1 MFAIFRLLSA
11 VSAIIA
17 FVQSP
22 TGQRLVGHARSFI
35 HCATEPAPRAAQA
48 PPTLPAG
55 S

>member
-35 HCATEPAPRAAQA
+35 AQRLSKRGA
-48 PPTLPAG
+48 DQPPTLAAG
-55 S
+55 G

>member
-17 FVQSP
+17 VVQCP
-22 TGQRLVGHARSFI
+22 PGHRLVGHARSFI
-35 HCATEPAPRAAQA
+35 AQRLSKRRAAQ

-55 S
+55 G